1 MKTQT
6 QTAVSARRDR
16 LLREHIHDPYKARS
30 KLPEPTLCPVCKA
43 VYLNGRWQWMD
54 WPPEHC
60 HQRVCQACTRIR
72 DACPAGEIL
81 IRGAFA
87 IQHKGEILRLADN
100 QENQEKVE
108 HPLHR
113 IMNVHERAGTIRIET
128 TDIHLPRRI
137 GEALRRAHKGDLAI
151 NYENEGCFVRVSWT
165 RN

>member
-1 MKTQT
+1 M
-6 QTAVSARRDR
+6 
-16 LLREHIHDPYKARS
+16 
-30 KLPEPTLCPVCKA
+30 
-43 VYLNGRWQWMD
+43 
-54 WPPEHC
+54 
-60 HQRVCQACTRIR
+60 
-72 DACPAGEIL
+72 
-81 IRGAFA
+81 
-87 IQHKGEILRLADN
+87 ADN